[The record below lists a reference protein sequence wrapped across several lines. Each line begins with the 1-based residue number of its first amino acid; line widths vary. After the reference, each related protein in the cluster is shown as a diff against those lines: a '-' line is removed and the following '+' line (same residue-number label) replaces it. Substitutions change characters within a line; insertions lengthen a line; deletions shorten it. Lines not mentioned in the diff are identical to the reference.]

1 MTKKEYD
8 YLVFIGRFQPFHNG
22 HKHVIDTALK
32 LANNV
37 IVLVGSANS
46 SRNARNPFTF
56 EERKNMIIESYIGKN
71 PNPHGAGERGLMGLD
86 ILPLDD
92 HTYNDGEWVNS
103 VQRIVNN
110 HLRHIMPSNSY
121 EDIAKINELNVGL
134 IGHSKDHS
142 SYYLKM
148 FPTWGN
154 IDVQGVAGGDHKL
167 INATDIR
174 RLYFNAQWHDMTWQ
188 NMVHPHVKEQL
199 MSWISTKDYQY
210 IVNEHK
216 FIISYNKQFETL
228 KYPYIRSTVDT
239 VVVQSGH
246 VLLVRRGAMPGLGK
260 LALPGGHLEPGETQ
274 LNAAIRELREETGLK
289 VPRPVLIGSLKK
301 EKTFDDPNRSPL
313 IRTITQAYLF
323 HLTPQVDL
331 PKVKGDDDAAEAF
344 WVPLS
349 ELKAEDM
356 FDDHYFIIKNLT
368 ADI

>member
-8 YLVFIGRFQPFHNG
+8 YLVFIARAQPFHLG

-32 LANNV
+32 LAHNV
-37 IVLVGSANS
+37 IVLLGSANS
-46 SRNARNPFTF
+46 ARNARNSFTF
-56 EERKNMIIESYIGKN
+56 EERKEMILKSFR
-71 PNPHGAGERGLMGLD
+71 GENLPYHANNLK

-92 HTYNDGEWVNS
+92 HTYNDGEWVND
-103 VQRIVNN
+103 VQKIVNN
-110 HLRHIMPSNSY
+110 HLRSVLPSASY
-121 EDIAKINELNVGL
+121 EEITKINELKVGL

-154 IDVQGVAGGDHKL
+154 IDVQGVEGGTHKL

-174 RLYFNAQWHDMTWQ
+174 NLYFNAQWHDMSWQ
-188 NMVHPHVKEQL
+188 DMVPAAVKDYL
-199 MSWISTKDYQY
+199 MDWIATDHYQY

-216 FIISYNKQFETL
+216 FILNYNKQFETL
-228 KYPYIRSTVDT
+228 KYPYIRSTVDA

-246 VLLVRRGAMPGLGK
+246 VLLVRRGAMPGIGK
-260 LALPGGHLEPGETQ
+260 LALPGGHLEAGETQ
-274 LNAAIRELREETGLK
+274 INAAIRELREETGLK
-289 VPRPVLIGSLKK
+289 VPRPVLMGSLKK

-313 IRTITQAYLF
+313 IRTITQAFLF
-323 HLTPQVDL
+323 HLTPQLDL
-331 PKVKGDDDAAEAF
+331 PKVKGSDDASEAF

-349 ELKAEDM
+349 ELKAEDF